1 MPGLLC
7 DSIQLP
13 PTFALPIC
21 HYPFKIH
28 FAAPMKSFL
37 KTAIACVLM
46 LGTASAEDLNWPEFR
61 GPRGDGITT
70 STGLPLEWSATNGI
84 RWQAPIHGRAWSSPV
99 VWKTQVW
106 VTTATE
112 DGRQLSVLCLDRET
126 GKILWDQ
133 KLFDVEKPQFAH
145 KFNSYA
151 SPTPAIEDG
160 RLYVSFGSPG
170 LACIDTRTFKVLW
183 ERRDFECNHFRGAG
197 SSPIL
202 YKDRLFLNF
211 DGSDHQFIVALDKAT
226 GRTLWRQNRSIDF
239 KDLKPDGK
247 PDSDGDWRKAFAT
260 CHVATLEGVTSVFSQ
275 GAKAFYAYDPDSGRE
290 LWRLEERNNHSA
302 GTRPVIGHGLV
313 YFPTGWSQ
321 GQTLAVHPGKN
332 GEVLD
337 ANAEPVAGADLR
349 VAWKSKRS
357 TPKKPALT
365 LSGDLLFGIEDGGVA
380 TCWDAKTGDVIWNER
395 VGGNYSASPL
405 LAEGRLYC
413 FSEEGK
419 TVVLAAGRTFQKL
432 AENTLG
438 DGFMAS
444 PAVTG
449 NTFILRS
456 RTALYRIGK

>member
-1 MPGLLC
+1 M
-7 DSIQLP
+7 
-13 PTFALPIC
+13 
-21 HYPFKIH
+21 
-28 FAAPMKSFL
+28 
-37 KTAIACVLM
+37 
-46 LGTASAEDLNWPEFR
+46 
-61 GPRGDGITT
+61 
-70 STGLPLEWSATNGI
+70 
-84 RWQAPIHGRAWSSPV
+84 
-99 VWKTQVW
+99 
-106 VTTATE
+106 
-112 DGRQLSVLCLDRET
+112 
-126 GKILWDQ
+126 
-133 KLFDVEKPQFAH
+133 
-145 KFNSYA
+145 
-151 SPTPAIEDG
+151 
-160 RLYVSFGSPG
+160 
-170 LACIDTRTFKVLW
+170 
-183 ERRDFECNHFRGAG
+183 
-197 SSPIL
+197 
-202 YKDRLFLNF
+202 
-211 DGSDHQFIVALDKAT
+211 
-226 GRTLWRQNRSIDF
+226 
-239 KDLKPDGK
+239 
-247 PDSDGDWRKAFAT
+247 
-260 CHVATLEGVTSVFSQ
+260 
-275 GAKAFYAYDPDSGRE
+275 
-290 LWRLEERNNHSA
+290 
-302 GTRPVIGHGLV
+302 IGHGLV

-332 GEVLD
+332 GEVVD
-337 ANAEPVAGADLR
+337 ANAEPVAGSELR